1 MEYLIKPNGDGLF
14 AEKKNGQAMID
25 SRTVAEVFEK
35 RHSDVLESIEKLKA
49 DADNIK
55 TENSALIENADN
67 SRKRLAQ
74 NCADVHKMFVESYY
88 KAGTGK
94 KYKCY
99 NMTRDGFSLLIMG
112 FTGAKALEWKLKYIK
127 AFNNMESHIRQFYAY
142 REEYPEYTDAIKEHY
157 EREGKTSRFAYSNE
171 ADMINK
177 IVLGMTAREFKKA
190 NELDEHV
197 NSIRP
202 YLEKKQIHMIHLL
215 QSIDI
220 AYLGMDIPYKARKE
234 MLEAYAIGK
243 GWNIGA
249 KMIMEGDE

>member
-1 MEYLIKPNGDGLF
+1 MDYLIKPNGEGLF

-35 RHSDVLESIEKLKA
+35 EHKNVMQSIEKLKA
-49 DADNIK
+49 DAVK
-55 TENSALIENADN
+55 TAVNSENQSAENSADYNKDINA
-67 SRKRLAQ
+67 
-74 NCADVHKMFVESYY
+74 MFVQSVY
-88 KAGTGK
+88 KDAMGRK
-94 KYKCY
+94 QKCY

-171 ADMINK
+171 ADMINR
-177 IVLGMTAREFKKA
+177 IVLGMTAKEFKKA
-190 NELDEHV
+190 NEIDEHV

-202 YLEKKQIHMIHLL
+202 YLEKKQIHMIHML

-220 AYLGMDIPYKARKE
+220 AYLDDDIPYKERKE
-234 MLEAYAIGK
+234 KLEAYAIRK

-249 KMIMEGDE
+249 KMIVEVGE

>member
-14 AEKKNGQAMID
+14 AERKNGQAMID
-25 SRTVAEVFEK
+25 SRTVAEVFGKE
-35 RHSDVLESIEKLKA
+35 HYHVMEAIEKLKT
-49 DADNIK
+49 DAAK
-55 TENSALIENADN
+55 ATENGQSQYPENSGDYSKDIN
-67 SRKRLAQ
+67 
-74 NCADVHKMFVESYY
+74 VMFVQTVY
-88 KAGTGK
+88 KDSKGRK
-94 KYKCY
+94 QKCY

-177 IVLGMTAREFKKA
+177 IVLGMTAKEFKKV
-190 NELDEHV
+190 NDIDEHV

-249 KMIMEGDE
+249 KMIMDGE

>member
-14 AEKKNGQAMID
+14 AERKNGQAMID

-35 RHSDVLESIEKLKA
+35 QHKDVLETIERLKEDA
-49 DADNIK
+49 KKTADNGRIQSA
-55 TENSALIENADN
+55 ENSADYSKDIND
-67 SRKRLAQ
+67 
-74 NCADVHKMFVESYY
+74 MFVQNVY
-88 KAGTGK
+88 KDARGRK
-94 KYKCY
+94 QKCY

-157 EREGKTSRFAYSNE
+157 EREGNTSRFAYSNE
-171 ADMINK
+171 ADMINR
-177 IVLGMTAREFKKA
+177 IVLGMTAKEFKKA
-190 NELDEHV
+190 NEIDEHV

-249 KMIMEGDE
+249 KMIMNGDE

>member
-1 MEYLIKPNGDGLF
+1 MEYLIKPNGEGLF
-14 AEKKNGQAMID
+14 AEKKNGQARID
-25 SRTVAEVFEK
+25 SRTVAGVFGKE
-35 RHSDVLESIEKLKA
+35 HAHVLR
-49 DADNIK
+49 D
-55 TENSALIENADN
+55 IENLDC
-67 SRKRLAQ
+67 SQEFR
-74 NCADVHKMFVESYY
+74 ESNF
-88 KAGTGK
+88 GFS
-94 KYKCY
+94 KYKVAGQKRSYPCY
-99 NMTRDGFSLLIMG
+99 NMTKDGFVFLVMG
-112 FTGAKALEWKLKYIK
+112 FTGAKAAEFKEKYIA

-171 ADMINK
+171 ADMINR
-177 IVLGMTAREFKKA
+177 IVLGMTAKEFKKA
-190 NELDEHV
+190 NEIDEHV

-249 KMIMEGDE
+249 KMIVEVGE

>member
-1 MEYLIKPNGDGLF
+1 MEYLIKPNGEGLF
-14 AEKKNGQAMID
+14 ATKKDGLAMID
-25 SRTVAEVFEK
+25 SRTVAEVFGK
-35 RHSDVLESIEKLKA
+35 RHGDVLESIER
-49 DADNIK
+49 IK
-55 TENSALIENADN
+55 TDAEKTAGNGGNQSAENSVGYKKDIESMFIQGVYKD
-67 SRKRLAQ
+67 AQ
-74 NCADVHKMFVESYY
+74 
-88 KAGTGK
+88 GK
-94 KYKCY
+94 KRPCY

-171 ADMINK
+171 ADMINR

-190 NELDEHV
+190 NEIDEHV

-202 YLEKKQIHMIHLL
+202 YLEKKQIKMIHLL

-234 MLEAYAIGK
+234 MLEAYATRK

-249 KMIMEGDE
+249 KMIVEGDE

>member
-1 MEYLIKPNGDGLF
+1 
-14 AEKKNGQAMID
+14 MID

-35 RHSDVLESIEKLKA
+35 RHDDVLKAIKNLDCSEEFSLRNFAESKYK
-49 DADNIK
+49 
-55 TENSALIENADN
+55 N
-67 SRKRLAQ
+67 SR
-74 NCADVHKMFVESYY
+74 
-88 KAGTGK
+88 GK
-94 KYKCY
+94 TYPCY
-99 NMTRDGFSLLIMG
+99 NMTKDGFVFLVMG
-112 FTGAKALEWKLKYIK
+112 FTGAKAAEFKEKYIA
-127 AFNNMESHIRQFYAY
+127 AFNAMESHIRQFYAY

-171 ADMINK
+171 ADMINR

-190 NELDEHV
+190 NEIDEHV

>member
-1 MEYLIKPNGDGLF
+1 MEYLIKPNGEGLF
-14 AEKKNGQAMID
+14 AEKKNGMAMV
-25 SRTVAEVFEK
+25 SSLTVADVFEK
-35 RHSDVLESIEKLKA
+35 EHKDVLRAIERLKE
-49 DADNIK
+49 DAGK
-55 TENSALIENADN
+55 TAVNSEN
-67 SRKRLAQ
+67 LAAE
-74 NCADVHKMFVESYY
+74 NCAAKFSTDVDKMFVKGTY
-88 KAGTGK
+88 KNRGK
-94 KYKCY
+94 NYPCY
-99 NMTRDGFSLLIMG
+99 NMTRDGFCLLIMG

-171 ADMINK
+171 ADMINR

-190 NELDEHV
+190 NEIDEHV

>member
-25 SRTVAEVFEK
+25 SRTVAEVFGK
-35 RHSDVLESIEKLKA
+35 RHSDVLESIERIKT
-49 DADNIK
+49 DAEKTAGNGEK
-55 TENSALIENADN
+55 QPTENSVGYKKDIESMFIQGVYKD
-67 SRKRLAQ
+67 AQ
-74 NCADVHKMFVESYY
+74 
-88 KAGTGK
+88 GK
-94 KYKCY
+94 KRPCY

-112 FTGAKALEWKLKYIK
+112 FNGAKALEWKLKYIK

-171 ADMINK
+171 ADMINR
-177 IVLGMTAREFKKA
+177 IVIGMTAREFKKA

-202 YLEKKQIHMIHLL
+202 YLEKKQIKMIHLL
-215 QSIDI
+215 QTLDI
-220 AYLGMDIPYKARKE
+220 AYLDDDIPYQERKE
-234 MLEAYAIGK
+234 KLEAYAIRK

>member
-14 AEKKNGQAMID
+14 AEKKNGQAMV
-25 SRTVAEVFEK
+25 SSLTVAEVFGKE
-35 RHSDVLESIEKLKA
+35 HCDVLKA
-49 DADNIK
+49 IKNLDCSADFRDGNFAV
-55 TENSALIENADN
+55 S
-67 SRKRLAQ
+67 
-74 NCADVHKMFVESYY
+74 
-88 KAGTGK
+88 
-94 KYKCY
+94 KYKPVGQKRSYPCY
-99 NMTRDGFSLLIMG
+99 NMTKDGFTYLVFG
-112 FTGAKALEWKLKYIK
+112 FTGAKAAEFKEKYIA
-127 AFNNMESHIRQFYAY
+127 AFNAMESHIRQFYAY

-177 IVLGMTAREFKKA
+177 IVLGMTAREFKA
-190 NELDEHV
+190 VNEIDEHV

-202 YLEKKQIHMIHLL
+202 YLDKKQIHMIHLL

-249 KMIMEGDE
+249 KSIMEADE

>member
-1 MEYLIKPNGDGLF
+1 
-14 AEKKNGQAMID
+14 MID
-25 SRTVAEVFEK
+25 SRTVAEAFGK
-35 RHSDVLESIEKLKA
+35 NHFDVLKA
-49 DADNIK
+49 IK
-55 TENSALIENADN
+55 NLDCSPEFTASNFAVST
-67 SRKRLAQ
+67 
-74 NCADVHKMFVESYY
+74 Y
-88 KAGTGK
+88 KDKSGK
-94 KYKCY
+94 KNPCY
-99 NMTRDGFSLLIMG
+99 NMTKDGFVFLVMG
-112 FTGAKALEWKLKYIK
+112 FTGAKAAEFKEKYIA
-127 AFNNMESHIRQFYAY
+127 AFNAMESHIRQFYAY

-171 ADMINK
+171 ADMINR

-190 NELDEHV
+190 NEIDEHV

-234 MLEAYAIGK
+234 MLEAYAARK

>member
-1 MEYLIKPNGDGLF
+1 MEYLIKPNGEGLF
-14 AEKKNGQAMID
+14 AEKRNGQAMID
-25 SRTVAEVFEK
+25 SRTVADAFEK
-35 RHSDVLESIEKLKA
+35 QHYHVMESIEKLKA
-49 DADNIK
+49 DAENIK
-55 TENSALIENADN
+55 AENSALNKNADN
-67 SRKRLAQ
+67 AKKRYPE
-74 NCADVHKMFVESYY
+74 NSGDVNEMFVIGQY
-88 KAGTGK
+88 KDAYGRK
-94 KYKCY
+94 QKCY
-99 NMTRDGFSLLIMG
+99 SMTRDGFSLLIMG

-171 ADMINK
+171 ADMINR

-202 YLEKKQIHMIHLL
+202 YLEKKQIKMIHLL
-215 QSIDI
+215 QTLDI
-220 AYLGMDIPYKARKE
+220 AYLDDDIPYSERKE
-234 MLEAYAIGK
+234 KLEAYAIRK

-249 KMIMEGDE
+249 KMIMEGDA

>member
-14 AEKKNGQAMID
+14 AGKKNGLAMI
-25 SRTVAEVFEK
+25 SSLTVAEVFEK
-35 RHSDVLESIEKLKA
+35 QHKHVLEAIERLKE
-49 DADNIK
+49 DAGK
-55 TENSALIENADN
+55 TTIDGENLAAENSAAKLSTEMD
-67 SRKRLAQ
+67 
-74 NCADVHKMFVESYY
+74 KMFVASTY
-88 KAGTGK
+88 KNRGK
-94 KYKCY
+94 SYKCY
-99 NMTRDGFSLLIMG
+99 NMTRDGFSFLIMG
-112 FTGAKALEWKLKYIK
+112 FTGAKAMVWKLKYIK

-177 IVLGMTAREFKKA
+177 IVLGMTAKEFKKA

-202 YLEKKQIHMIHLL
+202 YLEKKQIHMIHML

-220 AYLGMDIPYKARKE
+220 AYLDDDIPYKERKKK
-234 MLEAYAIGK
+234 LEAYAARK

-249 KMIMEGDE
+249 KMILKGDE

>member
-1 MEYLIKPNGDGLF
+1 MDYLIKPNSYGLF

-25 SRTVAEVFEK
+25 SRTVAEVFGKEH
-35 RHSDVLESIEKLKA
+35 RNVLRA
-49 DADNIK
+49 
-55 TENSALIENADN
+55 IENLDCSPEFN
-67 SRKRLAQ
+67 KLNFEQ
-74 NCADVHKMFVESYY
+74 VKY
-88 KAGTGK
+88 KAKNGQK
-94 KYKCY
+94 QPCY
-99 NMTRDGFSLLIMG
+99 NMTKDGFVFLVMG
-112 FTGAKALEWKLKYIK
+112 FTGAKAAEFKEKYIA
-127 AFNNMESHIRQFYAY
+127 AFNAMESHIRQFYAY

-177 IVLGMTAREFKKA
+177 IVLGMTAKEFKKV
-190 NELDEHV
+190 NEIDEHV

>member
-1 MEYLIKPNGDGLF
+1 MEYLIKPNGEGLF

-35 RHSDVLESIEKLKA
+35 EHKNVLR
-49 DADNIK
+49 DIK
-55 TENSALIENADN
+55 NLDCSPEFTALNFEP
-67 SRKRLAQ
+67 ST
-74 NCADVHKMFVESYY
+74 Y
-88 KAGTGK
+88 KDKSGK
-94 KYKCY
+94 KNPCY
-99 NMTRDGFSLLIMG
+99 NMTKDGFVFLVMG
-112 FTGAKALEWKLKYIK
+112 FTGAKAAEFKEKYIA
-127 AFNNMESHIRQFYAY
+127 AFNAMESHIRQFYAY

-177 IVLGMTAREFKKA
+177 IVLGMTAREFKA
-190 NELDEHV
+190 VNEIDEHV

-249 KMIMEGDE
+249 KSIMEGDE